1 MFLLVTQLEKWE
13 ASIEDYE
20 ILHKEAPDDE
30 EVREGLSEAKAQLEK
45 HWSRDMEDKMKND
58 AD

>member
-1 MFLLVTQLEKWE
+1 MGSL
-13 ASIEDYE
+13 IEDYE
-20 ILHKEAPDDE
+20 ILHKEVPDDE
-30 EVREGLSEAKAQLEK
+30 EVREGLLEAKAQLEK

>member
-20 ILHKEAPDDE
+20 ILHKEVPDDE
-30 EVREGLSEAKAQLEK
+30 EVREGLLEAKAQLEK
-45 HWSRDMEDKMKND
+45 HWSGDMEDKMKND